1 MQIDYGQ
8 RKRLPAL
15 LLRSSKDFRE
25 ISTKSI
31 LESLTK
37 TKLHL
42 CYFDHSFIIL
52 AGIRNGAEKKE
63 SKYTEHICH
72 PF

>member
-1 MQIDYGQ
+1 MQIDSDYGQ
-8 RKRLPAL
+8 RKRSPAL
-15 LLRSSKDFRE
+15 LLGSFKDVRE

-52 AGIRNGAEKKE
+52 
-63 SKYTEHICH
+63 S
-72 PF
+72 